1 MCLLILYSCVADC
14 TEFIFIRFYDTSIWL
29 YHHRLLDVRDYQFL
43 YSAKGDN
50 YRGSIHHYSRAS
62 IPMLLFLSFG
72 AELRGRLK
80 VQIVSDS
87 GSILFQSLHI
97 EAYPFLGHFQVVV
110 VEVDVE
116 QIDVPRHFDRIQDV
130 GLHNFPSN
138 GQGGCLGVIVYVF
151 VFGLLQFFVFFR

>member
-1 MCLLILYSCVADC
+1 MTLRYG
-14 TEFIFIRFYDTSIWL
+14 FIITVYWTYGTTSFSIQL
-29 YHHRLLDVRDYQFL
+29 
-43 YSAKGDN
+43 KGTTT
-50 YRGSIHHYSRAS
+50 GSIHHYSRAS

-151 VFGLLQFFVFFR
+151 VFSLLQFFVFFR

>member
-1 MCLLILYSCVADC
+1 MTLRYGFIITVYWTYGTTSFSIQLKGTTTGAVFTTTVALRSLC
-14 TEFIFIRFYDTSIWL
+14 
-29 YHHRLLDVRDYQFL
+29 
-43 YSAKGDN
+43 
-50 YRGSIHHYSRAS
+50 
-62 IPMLLFLSFG
+62 LFLSFG

-110 VEVDVE
+110 VVVDVE